1 MKIQVKILNEN
12 PDGSANAQVDFDKEG
27 LETLV
32 QWGLV
37 ALLTKAIDRYKVR
50 PEEVV
55 KPVKRKKQNESE
67 FTRNLA
73 RNTPKISGVRSKK

>member
-37 ALLTKAIDRYKVR
+37 ALLTKAVDTY
-50 PEEVV
+50 
-55 KPVKRKKQNESE
+55 KPVKRKKQNEPI
-67 FTRNLA
+67 FTGNLA
-73 RNTPKISGVRSKK
+73 RNTPKISRTRSKK

>member
-1 MKIQVKILNEN
+1 MDIKVKIIKEN
-12 PDGSANAQVDFDKEG
+12 KDGSANAQVDFDKEG

-37 ALLTKAIDRYKVR
+37 AMLTKAIDEYKVR
-50 PEEVV
+50 PDEAV
-55 KPVKRKKQNESE
+55 KPNKRKKVNEPL

-73 RNTPKISGVRSKK
+73 RNTPKISGTRSKK

>member
-37 ALLTKAIDRYKVR
+37 ALLTKAVDTY
-50 PEEVV
+50 
-55 KPVKRKKQNESE
+55 KPVKKRKQNEPI
-67 FTRNLA
+67 FTGSLA
-73 RNTPKISGVRSKK
+73 RNTPKISGTRSKK

>member
-37 ALLTKAIDRYKVR
+37 ALLTKAVDTY
-50 PEEVV
+50 
-55 KPVKRKKQNESE
+55 KPVKKRKQNE
-67 FTRNLA
+67 FTGSLA
-73 RNTPKISGVRSKK
+73 RNTPKISGTRSKK